1 MLDFGLLIFHGFG
14 SMTGRQYVKIAKLE
28 IPNYSEPKIMV
39 QNDGTFMPPNGHI
52 VPSAHYYSTWK
63 ICA

>member
-1 MLDFGLLIFHGFG
+1 
-14 SMTGRQYVKIAKLE
+14 MTGRQYVKIAKLE